1 MLFLSQSHL
10 LVDQNKTLLN
20 DWTTFPPTQVHPL
33 LRMQFSF
40 LLLLKSFHSTSTNPC
55 PDESWS
61 LFVPRNFRAE
71 RYFASSLMDSPKCI
85 IYLLVVVVLRF
96 HILYVFSLSSW
107 CTLRVVRAN
116 PLILSSECI
125 FLIDSSGLD
134 PQDSTGSFLIIIVLL
149 LLLPLQAV
157 WVKLNRASLS
167 IPIKFT
173 DNCDN
178 FQSLNHRP

>member
-1 MLFLSQSHL
+1 
-10 LVDQNKTLLN
+10 
-20 DWTTFPPTQVHPL
+20 
-33 LRMQFSF
+33 MQFSF
-40 LLLLKSFHSTSTNPC
+40 LILLLLLKSFHSTSTNAC

-71 RYFASSLMDSPKCI
+71 RYFASCLMDSPKCI

-116 PLILSSECI
+116 PRNPLILSSECI

-134 PQDSTGSFLIIIVLL
+134 PQDSTGSFLILIVLL

-173 DNCDN
+173 DNGDN